1 MGGSTKVLIADDRSR
16 SRKGLRALLSTNAQ
30 VEVVGEA
37 KNGKEAVELA
47 GDLLPDVVLMDV
59 RMPVMSGV
67 DATRT
72 IKDRWPEVRVVVLS
86 MYRRHL
92 DEAKDAGADFFLEKG
107 CPTQELFEAI
117 LGG

>member
-1 MGGSTKVLIADDRSR
+1 MGGSTRVLIADDRSR

-30 VEVVGEA
+30 LKVVGEA

-47 GDLLPDVVLMDV
+47 GDLRPDVILMDV

-67 DATRT
+67 EATRK

-86 MYRRHL
+86 MYQRHL
-92 DEAKDAGADFFLEKG
+92 DEAKDAGADTFLQKG
-107 CPTQELFEAI
+107 CPTQDLFDAI
-117 LGG
+117 LGS